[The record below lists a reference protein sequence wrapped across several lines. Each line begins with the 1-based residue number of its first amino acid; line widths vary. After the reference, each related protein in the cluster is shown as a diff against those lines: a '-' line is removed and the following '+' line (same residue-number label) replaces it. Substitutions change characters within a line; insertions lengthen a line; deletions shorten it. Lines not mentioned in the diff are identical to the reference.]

1 MDYIL
6 PLAGNKLITLFYEK
20 KRKKK
25 KKKKKTCLS
34 TNHYVFDSKK
44 NYFQSLSPIFFLIYI
59 VFYLFIQLNKLA
71 FLCVKQTVIY
81 M

>member
-25 KKKKKTCLS
+25 KENMLK
-34 TNHYVFDSKK
+34 Y
-44 NYFQSLSPIFFLIYI
+44 
-59 VFYLFIQLNKLA
+59 
-71 FLCVKQTVIY
+71 
-81 M
+81 

>member
-20 KRKKK
+20 K

-34 TNHYVFDSKK
+34 TLINYVFDSKK
-44 NYFQSLSPIFFLIYI
+44 NYFQNLSPIFFLIYI